1 HIRGIFDFFS
11 GSSNEHHGRVY
22 AENGKHANLGH
33 EVLAGA
39 AGFEALR
46 LIEQKH
52 AEALGEKPKYSFFKE
67 LLAGFAAAEVDKI
80 VETHSLR
87 ERGFDDAKINQ
98 LKADAIKQAHD
109 GFDSHYGAI

>member
-1 HIRGIFDFFS
+1 GIFDFFS
-11 GSSNEHHGRVY
+11 GSSNEHHAKVY
-22 AENGKHANLGH
+22 APNGKEGKFGH

-67 LLAGFAAAEVDKI
+67 LLAGIAAAEVDKL

-87 ERGFDDAKINQ
+87 DKGYDDAKINQ
-98 LKADAIKQAHD
+98 LKEAAIKQAHA
-109 GFDSHYGAI
+109 GFDAHYGAL